1 MSAYREG
8 EGIKNMSFNRILPAL
23 IIGLAGAVLG
33 SFAMMLY
40 ASTHFTGIAG
50 PNNSAPPV
58 SAAPLAGVSDQ
69 ARIVSA
75 VKRTKASVVAIQVEI
90 NGQQYVPVDPFL
102 QQFFGN
108 SGPGVEQHY
117 RGRASG
123 SGFVYDSQGDIV
135 TNAHV
140 VTAPA
145 GGRITKLTVVF
156 ANGAHVPAHIVA
168 ANIDSDV
175 AIIKVDNYRNLPPP
189 LQLAD
194 SNRLEQGQWAI
205 AIGEPLELQQT
216 VTVGVVS
223 GFDRQEEIQTEG
235 GNSAID
241 FKGLLQTSA
250 PINPGNSGGPLIDM
264 NGQVIGIN
272 QSTVRSAYAQGI
284 GFAIPSNTVRRVV
297 AQLEANPGIHQGTGE
312 GFIGVGLENLTPG
325 LRNQIGYTGSGGVAV
340 VQVVGGS
347 PADQAGMQPGDVILR
362 ADGRTFDSVKALSQY
377 IASKRPGDQLRLD
390 VWAQGNQQLVVIKL
404 TEKPAAQPVQP

>member
-1 MSAYREG
+1 MS
-8 EGIKNMSFNRILPAL
+8 NNRILPAL

-40 ASTHFTGIAG
+40 ASTHFSGIAG

-58 SAAPLAGVSDQ
+58 SAAPLAGISDQ

-90 NGQQYVPVDPFL
+90 NGQQYVPVDPFF

-108 SGPGVEQHY
+108 NGPSTVQRY
-117 RGRASG
+117 QGRASG
-123 SGFVYDSQGDIV
+123 SGFVYDTQGDIV

-140 VTAPA
+140 VTPPST
-145 GGRITKLTVVF
+145 GHITKLTVVF
-156 ANGAHVPAHIVA
+156 ANGDHVPAHVVA

-175 AIIKVDNYRNLPPP
+175 AIIRVDHYAKLPPP

-194 SNRLEQGQWAI
+194 SSRLEQGQWAI

-216 VTVGVVS
+216 VTLGVVS
-223 GFDRQEEIQTEG
+223 GFNRQEEIATEG
-235 GNSAID
+235 GNTAID

-264 NGQVIGIN
+264 NGHVIGIN

-284 GFAIPSNTVRRVV
+284 GFAIPSNTVRAVV
-297 AQLEANPGIHQGTGE
+297 AQLEMHPGIHQGTGE
-312 GFIGVGLENLTPG
+312 GFIGVGLENLTAG
-325 LRNQIGYTGSGGVAV
+325 LRNQIGYSGSGGVAV
-340 VQVVGGS
+340 VQVIGGS
-347 PADQAGMQPGDVILR
+347 PADTAGLQPGDVILG
-362 ADGRTFDSVKALSQY
+362 ADGRAFSSVQALSSY
-377 IASKRPGDQLRLD
+377 IASKKPGDQLRLN
-390 VWAQGNQQLVVIKL
+390 VWAQGNKQLVVVRL
-404 TEKPAAQPVQP
+404 TEKPAAQPVQQQQP